1 MSNIH
6 VVVTGGFDPI
16 HSGHIAYFK
25 SAKSLGD
32 KLWVGI
38 NSDEWLC
45 RKKGQFFM
53 NLSERKS
60 IISNFE
66 LVDHAFTFNDD
77 DDTACGAVE
86 HVISKINAE
95 DKIIFANGGDR
106 TEGNIPE
113 IDRFLENADISFKFG
128 VGGENKLNSS
138 SWILENW
145 RNPKTQ
151 RKWGYYKVLDEKK
164 GVKVKELVIEPGK
177 ALSNQ
182 RHFKRSEHWYVLE
195 GVCKIALQKDGKD
208 SLVELN
214 QHESLVI
221 DKGTW
226 HRGFNETKSICSILE
241 VQYGEDCVE
250 DDIERR
256 DC

>member
-1 MSNIH
+1 M
-6 VVVTGGFDPI
+6 
-16 HSGHIAYFK
+16 
-25 SAKSLGD
+25 
-32 KLWVGI
+32 
-38 NSDEWLC
+38 
-45 RKKGQFFM
+45 
-53 NLSERKS
+53 
-60 IISNFE
+60 
-66 LVDHAFTFNDD
+66 
-77 DDTACGAVE
+77 
-86 HVISKINAE
+86 
-95 DKIIFANGGDR
+95 
-106 TEGNIPE
+106 
-113 IDRFLENADISFKFG
+113 
-128 VGGENKLNSS
+128 
-138 SWILENW
+138 
-145 RNPKTQ
+145 
-151 RKWGYYKVLDEKK
+151 
-164 GVKVKELVIEPGK
+164 VIEPGK
-177 ALSNQ
+177 ALSDQ